1 MNDRHR
7 RVMRN
12 MKRDNHDEYVRII
25 VVGKIAR
32 GIKSTV
38 EGAYRG
44 VISFFKVKCKP
55 IKWHK
60 ANKRWK

>member
-7 RVMRN
+7 RVMWN
-12 MKRDNHDEYVRII
+12 MKRDDHDEYVRII

-32 GIKSTV
+32 GIKSTA
-38 EGAYRG
+38 EGAYRA
-44 VISFFKVKCKP
+44 VISFFKVKRKS